1 MSVNWSL
8 YEKRLKIDGD
18 TFKDRQINYIK
29 DAILDDFEDSPSFQS
44 VTINNADRGIQ
55 IVDENAIT
63 KNPNKKRVLCKP
75 DEDINT
81 GDDILWNSVHWL
93 CTNVDSD
100 KEIYAKGIIEKCNN
114 TLKWQTS
121 IGEIKEYS
129 CLIADK
135 TSVYSDGI
143 NTNKFI
149 TLGDDQILITIQN
162 NSDTILLEV
171 DKRFMFNH
179 NKNDIYKL
187 SKIQSLVQEGILY
200 LTMTKDQ
207 YSANDRLDLNLADYV
222 EKTYTIEILNG
233 AEQTVKYGE
242 TLQLNIRVESD
253 GVLVTPTPSLL
264 FETSDGTVCTVDEDG
279 LVLATNDSGSATVTV
294 KLASDN
300 NVYAT
305 INIKVSPS
313 SVVNYNYTLTGNV
326 QPDNQILYNQTKT
339 FTAVKY
345 DNLDNIV
352 PTQFLFSVVGDTP
365 IDKYQII
372 VINDTQCSIKC
383 KGYIYTITL
392 RAMDLDNNQYIDKQI
407 TLKSLM

>member
-1 MSVNWSL
+1 MSEFDL
-8 YEKRLKIDGD
+8 YRSRMSAYGSTIKEGRTKAIIAG
-18 TFKDRQINYIK
+18 INST
-29 DAILDDFEDSPSFQS
+29 FEDSPSYHEIK
-44 VTINNADRGIQ
+44 INDIDRGVQ
-55 IVDENAIT
+55 ILDENAIT

-81 GDDILWNSVHWL
+81 GDDILWNSQYWL

-100 KEIYAKGIIEKCNN
+100 KEIYAKGIIERCNN

-121 IGEIKEYS
+121 TGEIKEYP
-129 CLIADK
+129 CIITDK
-135 TSVYSDGI
+135 TSVYSDGLY
-143 NTNKFI
+143 TNKFI
-149 TLGDDQILITIQN
+149 TLGDDQILVTIQN
-162 NSDTILLEV
+162 NSDIIQLEV
-171 DKRFMFNH
+171 DKRFIFNH
-179 NKNDIYKL
+179 SKNDIYKL

-253 GVLVTPTPSLL
+253 GVLVTPTPNLL